1 MKKTFEDFCNENVK
15 EEVKELRERRQKEEE
30 KCETIKNYLI
40 ENTREQILEK
50 IKKSLKEYEVAP
62 CTRSIT
68 VYIDL
73 EQNEENF
80 IISIYTNGTPRAK
93 RHKMF
98 FPKKG
103 DIRMYSSY
111 DENVFISKD
120 GYAVDFWKDV
130 LDEESYPWSWSK
142 KIEIYLD

>member
-15 EEVKELRERRQKEEE
+15 EEVKELRQRRQKEEE

-50 IKKSLKEYEVAP
+50 IKKSLKECEVGP

-93 RHKMF
+93 RHRIL
-98 FPKKG
+98 FPKEG
-103 DIRMYSSY
+103 GIRMYSCY

-120 GYAVDFWKDV
+120 GYAVDFWEDV
-130 LDEESYPWSWSK
+130 LDEESFPWSWSK